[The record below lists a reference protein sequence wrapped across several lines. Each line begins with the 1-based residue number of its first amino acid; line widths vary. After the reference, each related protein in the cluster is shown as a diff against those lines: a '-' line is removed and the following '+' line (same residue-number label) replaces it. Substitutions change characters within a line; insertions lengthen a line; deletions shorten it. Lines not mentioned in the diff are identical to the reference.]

1 MSFLRNRSIGGK
13 LGILMSIPLV
23 LIIGITLYNY
33 LTFIEID
40 RRYSYS
46 YENNDIF
53 AVDWTNVRNL
63 SRAVQ
68 ENIAKIIMLDKNQT
82 DKIKSLRDDID
93 SRRRQAGEIYER
105 YSKSVL
111 TDREKI
117 LFDKTGPASAAMRAT
132 QDKAIEMAMK
142 SDASDPE
149 MLRFYL
155 EDVTDAV
162 AVFQNSIR
170 DLTALVVE
178 QSKEM
183 QHDITD
189 YSMSVAN
196 TAVAVTIVA
205 IVSTLVLGFFISR
218 AITKPI
224 NHINENIA
232 LFSGGDL
239 NVEFKEQG
247 RDAVAQMS
255 GQLVKM
261 RETLRE
267 VMSTIK
273 NVGDKVSD
281 AAQDFSAMAE
291 QTNASVEEFK
301 ANIDSMGANLTGLA
315 ASSEEI
321 NASVEEV
328 AAGARATA
336 EKGTDIA
343 RKVDEAMNVGNTGMS
358 AVRSVV
364 DGIGRVAE
372 SSTAST
378 AAVQELGNR
387 TRQIQSFVSQI
398 GSIADQTNLLALNA
412 AIEAARAGEAGRGFA
427 VVAEE
432 VRKLAED
439 SNVAA
444 KSIADL
450 ASQITSD
457 LDKIVKYVQENASDS
472 GKAKELSVSTVSA
485 IEHMISYLDDI
496 ATATQDLAAVSEEQA
511 ASSEE
516 IAEAIQDMVAKINDT
531 SNAGDNIR
539 SSVTE
544 VSAASE
550 KVAEGA
556 ESLSGF
562 SANLQEEL
570 AFFNLGG
577 SHSSPS
583 TSKKPKIALKA
594 KAR

>member
-13 LGILMSIPLV
+13 LGILMAIPLV

-40 RRYSYS
+40 RRYTYS
-46 YENNDIF
+46 YENF
-53 AVDWTNVRNL
+53 ELYATEWTNVRNN
-63 SRAVQ
+63 SRAIQ
-68 ENIAKIIMLDKNQT
+68 EDIAKIIMLDKHQT
-82 DKIKSLRDDID
+82 DQIKKFRDDVTA
-93 SRRRQAGEIYER
+93 RRARNSDIIAR
-105 YSKSVL
+105 YSKSDL
-111 TDREKI
+111 TDREKSLLNTLI
-117 LFDKTGPASAAMRAT
+117 QDRATMSAA
-132 QDKAIEMAMK
+132 QDKAIEMGIK
-142 SDASDPE
+142 NDNSDPE
-149 MLRFYL
+149 TLRFFL
-155 EDVTDAV
+155 EDVSDAV
-162 AVFQNSIR
+162 SAFNAHAGEITTILNEEAKRSQNEITEYAMSI
-170 DLTALVVE
+170 
-178 QSKEM
+178 
-183 QHDITD
+183 
-189 YSMSVAN
+189 AN
-196 TAVAVTIVA
+196 TFIAATVLA
-205 IVSTLVLGFFISR
+205 IAATLALGFFISR

-224 NHINENIA
+224 NSMKENIA

-239 NVEFKEQG
+239 TVEFKEEG

-255 GQLVKM
+255 KELEKM
-261 RETLRE
+261 TEALRE

-301 ANIDSMGANLTGLA
+301 ANIDSMGTNLTGLA

-343 RKVDEAMNVGNTGMS
+343 RKVDEAMNAGNTGMS

-364 DGIGRVAE
+364 EGIGRVAE

-432 VRKLAED
+432 VR
-439 SNVAA
+439 
-444 KSIADL
+444 
-450 ASQITSD
+450 
-457 LDKIVKYVQENASDS
+457 
-472 GKAKELSVSTVSA
+472 
-485 IEHMISYLDDI
+485 
-496 ATATQDLAAVSEEQA
+496 
-511 ASSEE
+511 
-516 IAEAIQDMVAKINDT
+516 
-531 SNAGDNIR
+531 
-539 SSVTE
+539 
-544 VSAASE
+544 
-550 KVAEGA
+550 
-556 ESLSGF
+556 
-562 SANLQEEL
+562 
-570 AFFNLGG
+570 
-577 SHSSPS
+577 SSPR
-583 TSKKPKIALKA
+583 IVMWRLRA
-594 KAR
+594 